1 MVERRRFFSFRYV
14 PSERRRS
21 NHRGA
26 FTLLAAV
33 FLFFLCSRTVLST
46 GRVTDVSMR
55 PTLSEGQ
62 FLLINR
68 YVYRWASPRRG
79 EIVVLRTPGKPR
91 WLYVKRVVGLAE
103 ETLAIRNGRVV
114 IDGKPLNEPYAR
126 GSTGPD
132 MEPVRIPSDSVFVLG
147 DNRAESEDSRHF
159 GVVARA
165 QLVGKVRP
173 DGRFPLR

>member
-1 MVERRRFFSFRYV
+1 MAEKRGLFSFRYV
-14 PSERRRS
+14 PRERRRS

-26 FTLLAAV
+26 FALLAAV
-33 FLFFLCSRTVLST
+33 LFFFFCSRMVLST

-55 PTLSEGQ
+55 PTLQEGR

-68 YVYRWASPRRG
+68 YTYRFAAPRRG
-79 EIVVLRTPGKPR
+79 EIVVLQSPGKPR
-91 WLYVKRVVGLAE
+91 WLYVKRVVGLGG
-103 ETLAIRNGRVV
+103 ETLAIQNGRVV

-126 GSTGPD
+126 GSTEPD
-132 MEPVRIPSDSVFVLG
+132 MEPVRIPPGSVFVLG

-159 GVVARA
+159 GTVAVTR
-165 QLVGKVRP
+165 LMGKVRP